1 MRFHICI
8 PLIFLFLNLLVP
20 CEPNF
25 AQEQTS
31 DKTVAV
37 IPFEVDKI
45 GGDDGSAGMA
55 ITNPDRYAW
64 ELFAILNQPSGEND
78 GSVVWENWGLARLI
92 YADPNISQVD
102 LEAKWVDGTLRKP
115 DAAIRTDRFDSLP
128 IQQQILRDAR
138 ERSSGHTLSLRNS
151 QPNAIAGFDP
161 NLAGIGTTQIENDE
175 VRMNWSAFKT
185 VVENSLYSIDGQ
197 EAAFESGKQLSFER
211 DAKEI
216 KAEWR
221 QITGLPDAVQKTFH
235 TASFTKDGATE
246 VWGLV
251 ALHIT
256 TKDLPNW
263 FWATWEHESTKQRES
278 VVPSRDSW
286 GAKLIYGGERFN
298 VYDRLQGAEKGDP
311 FPAGSWVGPSDQLAE
326 LFKKVGLTEE
336 KWSHYVLRGTQ
347 VDFTD
352 KFGRPTI
359 LANSVIEEGFQDTSS
374 CITCHAK
381 AGIGPRLR
389 RSFEKNM
396 LPVFASSLP
405 PVGDIGLPNPEWFFG
420 KGTMPP
426 NRKYLQFDFV
436 WSTIRAKR
444 KGPTDTNGD
453 TASIHPLH
461 GKWTYR
467 ALMNSDKEVK
477 DQNVGEV
484 TLGTGVLDIEEVDEF
499 GRLIGTLSINEST
512 TPDRPWLLAVSG
524 TASFDDHKW
533 TLEFEARGTSKEND
547 GKQPSGGNIWHYEYE
562 ASSFK
567 SSMKFIDPANGDG
580 RVPVFAGRVTRVV
593 KHPTGEAARKL
604 RDPQGGVAIND
615 LDPIKDFYPAGFTGT
630 FQMVKQADR

>member
-1 MRFHICI
+1 MCI
-8 PLIFLFLNLLVP
+8 RLLEAIILLLLLVAF
-20 CEPNF
+20 EH
-25 AQEQTS
+25 AHAEQPTS
-31 DKTVAV
+31 SERVSV
-37 IPFEVDKI
+37 IPFEKDKV
-45 GGDDGSAGMA
+45 GGDDSSAGMA

-64 ELFAILNQPSGEND
+64 ELFATLNQPSGEND
-78 GSVVWENWGLARLI
+78 GSVVWENWGLARLV
-92 YADPNISQVD
+92 YADPNISQAA
-102 LEAKWVDGTLRKP
+102 LEAKWLDGTLRKT
-115 DAAIRTDRFDSLP
+115 DAAKRTDRFDSLP
-128 IQQQILRDAR
+128 IQQRILREAR
-138 ERSSGHTLSLRNS
+138 EKFSGHTLSLRNIQS
-151 QPNAIAGFDP
+151 DTITGFDP
-161 NLAGIGTTQIENDE
+161 NLAGIDAAQPENDE
-175 VRMNWSAFKT
+175 VRMNWSAFKS
-185 VVENSLYSIDGQ
+185 VVDNNLYSIDGQ
-197 EAAFESGKQLSFER
+197 EAAFESGKPVSFER
-211 DAKEI
+211 EAKEI

-235 TASFTKDGATE
+235 TATFTKNGATE

-263 FWATWEHESTKQRES
+263 FWATWEHESTSQRES

-298 VYDRLQGAEKGDP
+298 VYDRLQGVEKGDP
-311 FPAGSWVGPSDQLAE
+311 FPAGSWAGPSDQLVE
-326 LFKKVGLTEE
+326 LFKRVGLTEE

-389 RSFEKNM
+389 RSLEKNM
-396 LPVFASSLP
+396 LPVFASNLP
-405 PVGDIGLPNPEWFFG
+405 PVGDIGLPNPEWFVG
-420 KGTMPP
+420 NGTMPP
-426 NRKYLQFDFV
+426 SRKYLQFDFV

-444 KGPTDTNGD
+444 KGLADNNSD
-453 TASIHPLH
+453 TARIHPLY

-477 DQNVGEV
+477 DQDVGEV
-484 TLGTGVLDIEEVDEF
+484 TLGTGVLDVEEVDEF
-499 GRLIGTLSINEST
+499 GRFEGTLSINEST

-533 TLEFEARGTSKEND
+533 TLEFEAKGTSKEND
-547 GKQPSGGNIWHYEYE
+547 GKQESGGNIWHYEYE

-567 SSMKFIDPANGDG
+567 SSMKFVDPANGDG

-604 RDPQGGVAIND
+604 RDPQSGVAIKD
-615 LDPIKDFYPAGFTGT
+615 LDPTKDFYPAGFTGT
-630 FQMVKQADR
+630 FQMVKQATR

>member
-1 MRFHICI
+1 MHIRLLKPI
-8 PLIFLFLNLLVP
+8 TLLLLLIAS
-20 CEPNF
+20 EHSR
-25 AQEQTS
+25 AQQPTS
-31 DKTVAV
+31 NDRVTV
-37 IPFEVDKI
+37 IPFETDRI
-45 GGDDGSAGMA
+45 GGDDRSAGMA

-64 ELFAILNQPSGEND
+64 ELFAMLNQPSGEND

-92 YADPNISQVD
+92 YADPNISQVN
-102 LEAKWVDGTLRKP
+102 LEAKWLDGTLRKP
-115 DAAIRTDRFDSLP
+115 DSAKRTDRFDSLP

-138 ERSSGHTLSLRNS
+138 EKFSGHTLSLRS
-151 QPNAIAGFDP
+151 IQPHAIAGFDP
-161 NLAGIGTTQIENDE
+161 NLTGVGTAQPENDE
-175 VRMNWSAFKT
+175 VRMNWSAFKS
-185 VVENSLYSIDGQ
+185 VVDNNLYSIDGQ
-197 EAAFESGKQLSFER
+197 EAAFESGKPVSFER
-211 DAKEI
+211 EAKEI

-235 TASFTKDGATE
+235 TATFTKNDATE

-263 FWATWEHESTKQRES
+263 FWATWEHESTSQRES

-286 GAKLIYGGERFN
+286 GAKLIYGDEQFN
-298 VYDRLQGAEKGDP
+298 VYDRLQGAEKGDL
-311 FPAGSWVGPSDQLAE
+311 FPAGSWAGPSDQLAE
-326 LFKKVGLTEE
+326 LFKRVGLTEE

-374 CITCHAK
+374 CMTCHAK

-389 RSFEKNM
+389 RSLEKNM
-396 LPVFASSLP
+396 LPVFASDLP

-444 KGPTDTNGD
+444 KGLADTNSD
-453 TASIHPLH
+453 TASMHPLY

-477 DQNVGEV
+477 DQDVGEV
-484 TLGTGVLDIEEVDEF
+484 TLGTGVLDVEEVDEF
-499 GRLIGTLSINEST
+499 GRFKGTLSINEST
-512 TPDRPWLLAVSG
+512 TPDRPWRLAVAG

-533 TLEFEARGTSKEND
+533 TLEFEAKGTSKEND
-547 GKQPSGGNIWHYEYE
+547 GKQASGGNIWHYEYE

-567 SSMKFIDPANGDG
+567 SSMKFVDPANGDG
-580 RVPVFAGRVTRVV
+580 RVPAFAGRVTRVV

-604 RDPQGGVAIND
+604 RDPQSGVAIKD
-615 LDPIKDFYPAGFTGT
+615 LDPTKDFYPAGFTGT
-630 FQMVKQADR
+630 FQMVKQATR